1 MAEEQTLFKAI
12 HSPHQNNRHPIYRE
26 LFNNCVLKNRRKYN
40 PNKKKLYPI
49 NSECFCY
56 QSRRHQNSKNIF
68 LNSCKLMRWNRN
80 EKKRRIKSNTQK
92 TSLKG
97 NELPPPQHHEKNINT
112 EHKLNGQHRS
122 KTKQKHW
129 NNPQIM
135 FCSLLCFS
143 TERCFPCPWFSMYN
157 NNSSVFVWK
166 IYKKYD
172 VIKFKTRTRNSSIIF
187 LYIEGFCC
195 CFFAHYIILSLCLF
209 LLLLVI
215 HDFFHFCISFFRSF
229 FQVIDWN
236 WRNFFWANNWILK
249 NLWNLVHFRAIWTSV
264 DLVHW

>member
-1 MAEEQTLFKAI
+1 MK
-12 HSPHQNNRHPIYRE
+12 
-26 LFNNCVLKNRRKYN
+26 
-40 PNKKKLYPI
+40 
-49 NSECFCY
+49 
-56 QSRRHQNSKNIF
+56 
-68 LNSCKLMRWNRN
+68 
-80 EKKRRIKSNTQK
+80 KKRRIKSNTQK

-187 LYIEGFCC
+187 LYTEGFCC

-215 HDFFHFCISFFRSF
+215 HDFFPFLYLIFCSFFKLLIEIEEIFSG
-229 FQVIDWN
+229 Q
-236 WRNFFWANNWILK
+236 
-249 NLWNLVHFRAIWTSV
+249 TTEY
-264 DLVHW
+264 